1 MSAPLIVALPGM
13 IVPSLCGS
21 LLTVFSDRAH
31 GYRVFWWLAAGFSA
45 LGVPV
50 LLWFVKPAAASRA
63 SASAAAEVASPAAAA
78 PASSASASALL
89 MASAAHHS

>member
-1 MSAPLIVALPGM
+1 MLSAPLIVALPGM

-50 LLWFVKPAAASRA
+50 LLWFVKPAAAK
-63 SASAAAEVASPAAAA
+63 VASPAAAA
-78 PASSASASALL
+78 PSSSASPSSASALL